1 MDLRCR
7 QHLSQGET
15 HESPRTSMANQI
27 RHRTAR
33 PSLPGSRFGNPG
45 NRDSEDAGS
54 VGPAPN
60 GFIRLVGSPKHSELR
75 FPVFENYDY
84 YINTT
89 IVQRTQDFI

>member
-7 QHLSQGET
+7 QHLSQGEP
-15 HESPRTSMANQI
+15 HESSRTSMANQI
-27 RHRTAR
+27 RRRTAR
-33 PSLPGSRFGNPG
+33 PSRPRSRLRKPG

-75 FPVFENYDY
+75 FPAFENYDY

-89 IVQRTQDFI
+89 IVQRAQDFI

>member
-1 MDLRCR
+1 
-7 QHLSQGET
+7 
-15 HESPRTSMANQI
+15 MANQI

-33 PSLPGSRFGNPG
+33 LSLPEFRFGNPG

-75 FPVFENYDY
+75 FPMFENYDY
-84 YINTT
+84 YINTAV
-89 IVQRTQDFI
+89 IQQAQDFI